1 MADVLDD
8 GTLSFLP
15 VRLNTQPVVMGG
27 LTADEMWA
35 TILFSGIA
43 GFVLGIPV
51 AILTHVWALIIA
63 GALVGGVLGLT
74 VASRILRRMKR
85 GRPET
90 WVYRQLQL
98 NIARHFQTWNAARLI
113 TRTGA
118 WTCHRTTEGA

>member
-1 MADVLDD
+1 MADILDD

-15 VRLNTQPVVMGG
+15 VRLNNQPVVMGG

-35 TILFSGIA
+35 TVALSGGL
-43 GFVLGIPV
+43 GFLLGIPT
-51 AILTHVWALIIA
+51 ALLFGNWALIMV

-90 WVYRQLQL
+90 WIYRHLQL
-98 NIARHFQTWNAARLI
+98 NVALLFPTRNSSHLI
-113 TRTGA
+113 TRSGA
-118 WTCHRTTEGA
+118 WTCHRSEGA

>member
-1 MADVLDD
+1 MADILDD

-15 VRLNTQPVVMGG
+15 VRLNNQPVVMGG

-35 TILFSGIA
+35 TVAISAGS
-43 GFVLGIPV
+43 GFVLGIPI
-51 AILTHVWALIIA
+51 AILFHNWSLIIV

-74 VASRILRRMKR
+74 VASRVLRSMKR

-98 NIARHFQTWNAARLI
+98 NVALHFPSWNSSRLI

-118 WTCHRTTEGA
+118 WTCHRTEGA

>member
-1 MADVLDD
+1 MADLLED

-15 VRLNTQPVVMGG
+15 VRLNNQPVVMGG

-35 TILFSGIA
+35 TVALSASAGVAVGILLA
-43 GFVLGIPV
+43 VLF
-51 AILTHVWALIIA
+51 ANWALIFV

-74 VASRILRRMKR
+74 IASRVLRQLKR

-90 WVYRQLQL
+90 WLYRQLQL
-98 NIARHFQTWNAARLI
+98 NIALHFPAWSSAGLI

-118 WTCHRTTEGA
+118 WTCRRTERA

>member
-15 VRLNTQPVVMGG
+15 VRLNNQPVVMGG

-35 TILFSGIA
+35 TVGISAGSGFA
-43 GFVLGIPV
+43 LGIPV
-51 AILTHVWALIIA
+51 AVLFGNWALIIV
-63 GALVGGVLGLT
+63 GALIGGVLGLT

-98 NIARHFQTWNAARLI
+98 NVAVHFPTWSSARLI
-113 TRTGA
+113 TRSGA
-118 WTCHRTTEGA
+118 WTCRRTEGA